1 MERLRRLKLSLR
13 RVRLQ
18 QAKSLLRRLLAVRS
32 LRRVCHT
39 SVATEGELRGAQERL
54 AWAAGSQ

>member
-13 RVRLQ
+13 RARLQ

-39 SVATEGELRGAQERL
+39 SLRRR
-54 AWAAGSQ
+54 